1 MSRSESREASTGWD
15 FIVVGAGAAGCV
27 VASRLLELEGAH
39 VLLLEQGR
47 SDSNPLLRM
56 PAGFIKM
63 INGHRDVEIHESVPQ
78 PALDGRVQTIPQG
91 VVLGG
96 STSVN
101 AMVYMRGR
109 KAEYDHWAELT
120 GDSGW
125 NWDSMLRHFIRQ
137 EGNTRLNNEHHGPDG
152 PLKVSDT
159 NFACEMS
166 YLFVKALQE
175 LGHPFTHDFNVGR
188 PSGVGFMQYTIDRG
202 RRCSAVDAHLRPVTD
217 DPRLSVRTG
226 ATAVR
231 IELEGGRAR
240 AVTYLEGG
248 TAKVA
253 RADCEVIVTAGAF
266 ITPKLLMLSGI
277 GDPDELSEVGIETQ
291 VKLRGVGKNLQDHHE
306 VPVFATTH
314 RKIGY
319 FGEDRGLK
327 MLVNGL
333 QYLLFRS
340 GPVSTIG
347 VEATAFVM
355 PDETGDPV
363 MQMFCIPSAYLDRD
377 IGGVKPKPGVT
388 LNALLLRPKA
398 RGWVR
403 LRSSDPRD
411 LPLIHP
417 NFLGHP
423 DDLELEIAGL
433 KFARDILRTRILAG
447 EIDCEVLP
455 GSGCA
460 SDEDLAAH
468 CRRTVKTGYHPVG
481 TCRMGASDD
490 ADAVLTPDLRVKG
503 VEGLRVADASM
514 MPVLVSANTNAPTQ
528 AIADRAADLIIAC
541 WT

>member
-1 MSRSESREASTGWD
+1 MSNGWD
-15 FIVVGAGAAGCV
+15 YIVIGAGAAGCV
-27 VASRLLELEGAH
+27 IAARLLELEGAR

-47 SDSNPLLRM
+47 RDTNPLLRM

-63 INGHRDVEIHESVPQ
+63 INGHRDVAIHESVPQ
-78 PALDGRVQTIPQG
+78 PALGGRVQTVPQG

-109 KAEYDHWAELT
+109 KAEYDHWADMT
-120 GDSGW
+120 GDPGW
-125 NWDSMLRHFIRQ
+125 GWDSMLRHFMRH
-137 EGNTRLNNEHHGPDG
+137 EGNRRLNNEYHSPDG

-166 YLFVKALQE
+166 YLFLKALQE
-175 LGHPFTHDFNVGR
+175 LGHPFAHDFNVGR
-188 PSGVGFMQYTIDRG
+188 PSGVGFMQYTIDKG
-202 RRCSAVDAHLRPVTD
+202 RRCSAVDAHLRPVID
-217 DPRLSVRTG
+217 NPRLSVRTG
-226 ATAVR
+226 AMAER
-231 IELEGGRAR
+231 IEIGAGRAQ
-240 AVTYLEGG
+240 AVAYRHEGR
-248 TAKVA
+248 TKIA
-253 RADCEVIVTAGAF
+253 RAECEVIVTAGAF

-277 GDPDELSEVGIETQ
+277 GDPDELSEVGIETR
-291 VKLRGVGKNLQDHHE
+291 VPLRGVGKNLQDHHE
-306 VPVFATTH
+306 VPVFATT
-314 RKIGY
+314 RRNLGY

-333 QYLLFRS
+333 QYMLFRS

-377 IGGVKPKPGVT
+377 IADLKPTPGVT

-403 LRSSDPRD
+403 LRSSDPCD

-423 DDLELEIAGL
+423 DDLALEIAGL
-433 KFARDILRTRILAG
+433 KFARDILHTQVLAG
-447 EIDCEVLP
+447 EIDSEILP
-455 GSGCA
+455 GPGCR
-460 SDEDLAAH
+460 SEEDLAAH

-481 TCRMGASDD
+481 TCAMGAEDD

-503 VEGLRVADASM
+503 VDRLRVADASI
-514 MPVLVSANTNAPTQ
+514 MPILLSANTNAPTQ
-528 AIADRAADLIIAC
+528 AIADRAADMIIAQ